1 MTTYK
6 YKYKR
11 VLLKLTGELFGFEN
25 GKGINFSSY
34 DTISKILVNLVR
46 KTKVELV
53 VVIGGGNIFRGRE
66 KDSRVDEATA
76 DYMGM
81 MATVINGLGFQEA
94 IERNGGTTRMMTAFE
109 VKAVAEP
116 FVRRRAIRHLGKG
129 HIVILSA
136 GIGSPFF
143 TTDTGAALRA
153 AELKCDVLLKA
164 SNVDGVYSSDPK
176 KNSKA
181 TKFEKLTFDETIS
194 KNLKIMD
201 TSAFQICKEKNIPVT
216 VFNINKLDSL
226 EDILKGKTIGTL
238 ITN

>member
-1 MTTYK
+1 MLTK

-11 VLLKLTGELFGFEN
+11 VLLKLTGELFGFEK

-34 DTISKILVNLVR
+34 DSISKVLVNLVE

-66 KDSRVDEATA
+66 KDLSVDEATA

-81 MATVINGLGFQEA
+81 MATVINGLGLQEA
-94 IERNGGTTRMMTAFE
+94 IERNGKTTRMMTAFE
-109 VKAVAEP
+109 VKSVAEP
-116 FVRRRAIRHLGKG
+116 FIRRRAIRHLGKG
-129 HIVILSA
+129 HIVILAA

-176 KNSKA
+176 KDSKA
-181 TKFEKLTFDETIS
+181 TKFEKLTFDESIA

-201 TSAFQICKEKNIPVT
+201 TSAFQICKEKNIPIT

>member
-1 MTTYK
+1 MTD

-25 GKGINFSSY
+25 GKGINFFSY
-34 DTISKILVNLVR
+34 DTISKILVNLVE

-81 MATVINGLGFQEA
+81 MATVINGLGLQEA

-109 VKAVAEP
+109 VKAVAES
-116 FVRRRAIRHLGKG
+116 FIRRRAIRHLGKG

-238 ITN
+238 ISN

>member
-1 MTTYK
+1 MTT

-11 VLLKLTGELFGFEN
+11 VLLKLTGELFGFEK

-34 DTISKILVNLVR
+34 DSISKVLVNLVE

-66 KDSRVDEATA
+66 KDSQVDEATA

-81 MATVINGLGFQEA
+81 MATVINGLGLQEA
-94 IERNGGTTRMMTAFE
+94 IERNGKTTRMMTAFE
-109 VKAVAEP
+109 VKSVAEP
-116 FVRRRAIRHLGKG
+116 FIRRRAIRHLGKG

-176 KNSKA
+176 KDSKA
-181 TKFEKLTFDETIS
+181 IKFEKLTFDESIT

>member
-1 MTTYK
+1 MTT

-25 GKGINFSSY
+25 GKGINFQAFDS
-34 DTISKILVNLVR
+34 ISKILVNLTK
-46 KTKVELV
+46 KTGVELV

-81 MATVINGLGFQEA
+81 MATVINGLGLQES

-116 FVRRRAIRHLGKG
+116 FIRRRALRHLGKG
-129 HIVILSA
+129 HIVILAA

-143 TTDTGAALRA
+143 TTDSGAALRA

-164 SNVDGVYSSDPK
+164 SNVDGVYSDDPK
-176 KNSKA
+176 LNPTA
-181 TKFEKLTFDETIS
+181 TKFEKLTFDEAIT

-201 TSAFQICKEKNIPVT
+201 TSAFLICKQKNIKIV
-216 VFNINKLDSL
+216 VFNINNLKNI
-226 EDILKGKTIGTL
+226 EDILHGKNVGTL

>member
-1 MTTYK
+1 LVTK

-11 VLLKLTGELFGFEN
+11 VLLKFTGELFGFEN

-81 MATVINGLGFQEA
+81 MATVINGLGLQEA

-109 VKAVAEP
+109 VKAVAES
-116 FVRRRAIRHLGKG
+116 FIRRRAIRHLGKG

-176 KNSKA
+176 KDLKA

-238 ITN
+238 ISN